1 MNLELKV
8 KLQRAIDRVI
18 IDGCEDGLWEYLI
31 HPELIEQM
39 TNAAEL
45 IFDSA
50 QDAQEYHAHENCIDK
65 NEE

>member
-18 IDGCEDGLWEYLI
+18 TDGCEDGLWEHLI
-31 HPELIEQM
+31 HPKLIEQM

-45 IFDSA
+45 IFDAA
-50 QDAQEYHAHENCIDK
+50 QDAQEYHIHEYK
-65 NEE
+65 E

>member
-8 KLQRAIDRVI
+8 KLQRAIDALLNNNG
-18 IDGCEDGLWEYLI
+18 DEEYWENWI
-31 HPELIEQM
+31 HPELSMQM

-50 QDAQEYHAHENCIDK
+50 QNAQKFKDEIEQ
-65 NEE
+65 